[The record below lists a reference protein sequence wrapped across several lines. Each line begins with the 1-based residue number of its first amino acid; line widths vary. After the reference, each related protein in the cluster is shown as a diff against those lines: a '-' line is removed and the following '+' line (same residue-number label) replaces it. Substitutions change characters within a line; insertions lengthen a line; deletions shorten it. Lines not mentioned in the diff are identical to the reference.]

1 MVERFVDIEKARSS
15 ILRGRT
21 MEIKENE
28 ILANHS
34 TFRIGGPARYF
45 VVAKSR
51 EEILEAINFAKEKS
65 LPFFAF
71 GGGSNILFR
80 DEGFSGVAIKL
91 SVVSYQL
98 SDTKIIVGAGM
109 SLAQVII
116 KSVDA
121 GLAGLEWGVG
131 IPGTIGGCVA
141 GNCGAYGHDISESVE
156 SVSVLDENGAIKKY
170 SKTECGFNYRESVFK
185 RSDKKEIILE
195 IELALNAGDK
205 EKSKAEIKETIENR
219 KGKIPPYPS
228 IGSIF
233 KNPKPLVARKLIEE
247 CGLKGEKIGGAQFSD
262 LHANFIVNL
271 GGAKAADVLA
281 LIDTCKEKVREKF
294 KIDLEEEIVII

>member
-121 GLAGLEWGVG
+121 GLAGLEWGIG

-185 RSDKKEIILE
+185 RSDKKE
-195 IELALNAGDK
+195 
-205 EKSKAEIKETIENR
+205 R
-219 KGKIPPYPS
+219 
-228 IGSIF
+228 
-233 KNPKPLVARKLIEE
+233 
-247 CGLKGEKIGGAQFSD
+247 
-262 LHANFIVNL
+262 NL
-271 GGAKAADVLA
+271 GDRPWQGRPNRIGRKS
-281 LIDTCKEKVREKF
+281 F
-294 KIDLEEEIVII
+294 